1 MVALRRDEQRR
12 NAVAVE
18 SRRLVLP
25 LAHHGEQPRLEPLVP
40 ERCVGG
46 HGAGEVADMV
56 VPVPSAFARGKIFA
70 DGVELTHVVG
80 LDIVAY
86 VVWTHLDTLALHL
99 KDDAT
104 EHARVERSETVG
116 RQRDGAILC
125 AAQDGVVAEGVA
137 HGEKADHAVDGT

>member
-1 MVALRRDEQRR
+1 
-12 NAVAVE
+12 
-18 SRRLVLP
+18 
-25 LAHHGEQPRLEPLVP
+25 
-40 ERCVGG
+40 
-46 HGAGEVADMV
+46 MV
-56 VPVPSAFARGKIFA
+56 VPVPSAFARGKIVA
-70 DGVELTHVVG
+70 DGVELTHIVG

-104 EHARVERSETVG
+104 EHAWVERSETVG
-116 RQRDGAILC
+116 RLRDGAILC